1 MMGNFDACLLWTALD
16 ISSSVFP
23 LKYTHPHPHSHQ
35 HTPHTSTLTHTTQ
48 AHSPTHTHSLI
59 RHGIHP
65 VILQETNSN
74 SVFHI
79 PSPSISLSPFFS
91 QAQSFIL
98 TNTLTL
104 ITHAQAQ
111 AHAQAHAQT
120 HKLALQWMRVKIT
133 QYCLNDGLLF
143 YVFTPVKKLWHAAR
157 RYHDEFTADVTALS
171 NSLSHSLKIHSKVR
185 TKYRKIQ

>member
-1 MMGNFDACLLWTALD
+1 MFLPISKRKHLLFFFNDGKFRRVFVVNSFGYLFVC
-16 ISSSVFP
+16 ISSQV
-23 LKYTHPHPHSHQ
+23 
-35 HTPHTSTLTHTTQ
+35 HTPTPALTPAHSSHIHAHTHNPC
-48 AHSPTHTHSLI
+48 SPTHTHSLI

-120 HKLALQWMRVKIT
+120 HKLALQ
-133 QYCLNDGLLF
+133 
-143 YVFTPVKKLWHAAR
+143 
-157 RYHDEFTADVTALS
+157 
-171 NSLSHSLKIHSKVR
+171 
-185 TKYRKIQ
+185 